1 MLKKFYLKD
10 QYNNKIY
17 VEHYFLEEKRKENS
31 KSKIKGYKNN
41 RSKSEENNKNK
52 NIVVLFHGLL
62 ENCNLEKY
70 NILTSFLLDN
80 NFEVLKFDYTGHGNS
95 KGSFN
100 IKFLL
105 SNIKAI
111 YNYIENYYNNHIKS
125 YKNNKYNFNIYFV
138 PYSIS
143 GYGVLKFL
151 KTIEEKNDKNDFI
164 KKVVFLNPYFG
175 YSNLDVKKLL
185 DLKKIFSFLFFRKA
199 TFYNKYNNVKAVIS
213 KSFIEE
219 RKKLLKEYK
228 SKKIF
233 SIKSKIKFFIIHSK
247 YDKNVP
253 LKSSEYAYNELS
265 KNNFVLLYIVEDDH
279 YFRKTFNIVV
289 KKIIHFLKV

>member
-10 QYNNKIY
+10 QYNNRIY
-17 VEHYFLEEKRKENS
+17 VEHYFLEDKNKENS
-31 KSKIKGYKNN
+31 KSNKKSKNS
-41 RSKSEENNKNK
+41 RMKDKNV
-52 NIVVLFHGLL
+52 VVLFHGLL

-80 NFEVLKFDYTGHGNS
+80 KFEVLKFDYTGHGNS

-105 SNIKAI
+105 SNIKTI
-111 YNYIENYYNNHIKS
+111 YNYIEKYYNNNIRNH
-125 YKNNKYNFNIYFV
+125 KNNNYNFNVYFV

-151 KTIEEKNDKNDFI
+151 KTIEEKNDTEKNF
-164 KKVVFLNPYFG
+164 KENFVRKVIFLNPYFG

-199 TFYNKYNNVKAVIS
+199 TFYNKYDNVKAVIS

-219 RKKLLKEYK
+219 RKKLLEEYK

-233 SIKSKIKFFIIHSK
+233 NVKSKIKFFIIHSK
-247 YDKNVP
+247 YDKNIP

-289 KKIIHFLKV
+289 KKIVHFLKV